1 MEFFHKQTKIA
12 FMRTR
17 KVWYALSAV
26 MMVVSIGALVTK
38 GLNFAIDFTGGVS
51 VEAALPS
58 AANVEAI
65 RAKLAAPS
73 RGAAIAIA
81 VRDHLL

>member
-51 VEAALPS
+51 VE
-58 AANVEAI
+58 VEA
-65 RAKLAAPS
+65 AS
-73 RGAAIAIA
+73 RMM
-81 VRDHLL
+81 